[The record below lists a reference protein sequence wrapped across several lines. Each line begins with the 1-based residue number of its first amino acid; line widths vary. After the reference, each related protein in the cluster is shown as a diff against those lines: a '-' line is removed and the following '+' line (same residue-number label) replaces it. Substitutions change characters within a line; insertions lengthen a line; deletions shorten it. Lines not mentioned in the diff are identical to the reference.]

1 MAISYLHY
9 YYGNSNSPFTSA
21 EFFENKRKNLLDMQ
35 LKVFEQQKKA
45 ILNKV
50 HSSRVPKEYAEM
62 LEILTDTG
70 NAGQLRNQI
79 YAGANPSGGIPD
91 KVLFDTALGGISSAG
106 SIQNTSVANIAAKVG
121 DIVENIDNFQTG
133 LENTLDKAYQT
144 LFGNGNFEAYK
155 QAVIADYIA
164 NQGLSGQDSSII
176 KQHILDNFL
185 HHEGFIKS
193 GAFAKNT
200 TNRVEDS
207 LKKLILFADALPA
220 YNDYLSGAATYSTK
234 KYSGTINGLPE
245 FFKIIA
251 GKTQGL
257 YNMVKGDGAELTT
270 MLGEKA
276 VIKKIGKPLAN
287 LDKVFTVTN
296 TGSNSTGGVSVIS
309 TYKKDANWDK
319 AFGFDNLGKQY
330 DGSVSKPDVTVT
342 YNLNGVK
349 INYGLT
355 VKNYEM
361 QNANNGTDK
370 YFIDAK
376 LTSET
381 TLYDAMSRIFS
392 GTGMYGVY
400 QLAGGHGNGNV
411 KLVNG
416 NRYTNGQLDEMWNSL
431 KDMVIAG
438 NILTFLGGLKED
450 NTLFMVANGR
460 VIGLDQILRDII
472 NGKTK
477 ESYSIKGASA
487 RSRYMSENKWED
499 SEKDNHANA
508 LKRSAAAGKSIESLL
523 RGAKITTHLK
533 IFFS

>member
-45 ILNKV
+45 ILNKA
-50 HSSRVPKEYAEM
+50 HSSRVPKEYAEI

-79 YAGANPSGGIPD
+79 YAGVNPSGGVPD
-91 KVLFDTALGGISSAG
+91 KVLFDTALGGTSSAG
-106 SIQNTSVANIAAKVG
+106 SIQNMDADNIAGKVG
-121 DIVENIDNFQTG
+121 DIAKNIDNFQIG
-133 LENTLDKAYQT
+133 LENTLDKAYQN
-144 LFGNGNFEAYK
+144 LFGGGNFQVYK
-155 QAVIADYIA
+155 EAVIAEYIR
-164 NQGLSGQDSSII
+164 NSGLSGKDKSII
-176 KQHILDNFL
+176 KQNILDNFL
-185 HHEGFIKS
+185 RHEGFIKS
-193 GAFAKNT
+193 GAFDKKS

-207 LKKLILFADALPA
+207 LKKLILFADALPI
-220 YNDYLSGAATYSTK
+220 YNNYLAGEVTYSTK
-234 KYSGTINGLPE
+234 KHSGKIEGLPE

-257 YNMVKGDGAELTT
+257 YNMVKGDGAELTA

-276 VIKKIGKPLAN
+276 VIKKVGKPLTN
-287 LDKVFTVTN
+287 LDKAFTVTN
-296 TGSNSTGGVSVIS
+296 TGSKSTGGVSVLS

-319 AFGFDNLGKQY
+319 AFGFDNLNKQY
-330 DGSVSKPDVTVT
+330 DGSVSKPDVTVI

-361 QNANNGTDK
+361 QNANNGIDK

-411 KLVNG
+411 KLANG
-416 NRYTNGQLDEMWNSL
+416 SRYTNGQLDEMWNSL

-438 NILTFLGGLKED
+438 NMLTFLGGLKED

-477 ESYSIKGASA
+477 ESYSIKGAST
-487 RSRYMSENKWED
+487 RSRYMSENKWEN

-508 LKRSAAAGKSIESLL
+508 LKRSAAASKSIESLL
-523 RGAKITTHLK
+523 RGAKITTHSK

>member
-45 ILNKV
+45 VLSQA
-50 HSSRVPKEYAEM
+50 HSSSVPKEYAEI

-70 NAGQLRNQI
+70 NAGQLRDQI

-91 KVLFDTALGGISSAG
+91 KILFDTALGGVSSAG
-106 SIQNTSVANIAAKVG
+106 SIQNTSAANIAAKVG
-121 DIVENIDNFQTG
+121 DITESISNFQTG
-133 LENTLDKAYQT
+133 LEKTLEKAYQS
-144 LFGNGNFEAYK
+144 LFDGGNFEAYK
-155 QAVIADYIA
+155 QAVIDDYVRKR
-164 NQGLSGQDSSII
+164 GLSGEDNSVI
-176 KQHILDNFL
+176 KQKVLDDFL
-185 HHEGFIKS
+185 HHKGFIKS
-193 GAFAKNT
+193 GAFTENSS
-200 TNRVEDS
+200 NRVEDS
-207 LKKLILFADALPA
+207 LKKLILFADAALPEYYNA
-220 YNDYLSGAATYSTK
+220 YLTDKGTYSTK
-234 KYSGTINGLPE
+234 KGSGKIDGLPE

-257 YNMVKGDGAELTT
+257 YNMVKGDGAELTA

-276 VIKKIGKPLAN
+276 VIQEMGKGLKKIDEA
-287 LDKVFTVTN
+287 FTVSN
-296 TGSNSTGGVSVIS
+296 TGSNTANGVSILS
-309 TYKKDANWDK
+309 GYKKDASWDK
-319 AFGFDNLGKQY
+319 AFGFNEQY
-330 DGSVSKPDVTVT
+330 SGSVSNPDITVA

-355 VKNYEM
+355 VKNYAM
-361 QNANNGTDK
+361 KNANNGTDK
-370 YFIDAK
+370 YFINAK
-376 LTSET
+376 LTAET
-381 TLYDAMSRIFS
+381 ALYDAMSRIFS

-411 KLVNG
+411 KLANG
-416 NRYTNGQLDEMWNSL
+416 NRYTNAQLDEMWKSL

-438 NILTFLGGLKED
+438 NMLTFLGGLKED
-450 NTLFMVANGR
+450 NTFFMVANGR

-472 NGKTK
+472 SGKTK
-477 ESYSIKGASA
+477 ETYTIKGASA
-487 RSRYMSENKWED
+487 RSKYMAENKWKD
-499 SEKDNHANA
+499 TEKDNHANA
-508 LKRSAAAGKSIESLL
+508 LKRSAAASGSIESLL

>member
-45 ILNKV
+45 VLSQV
-50 HSSRVPKEYAEM
+50 HSSSVPKEYAEI

-91 KVLFDTALGGISSAG
+91 KVLFDTALGGVSSAG
-106 SIQNTSVANIAAKVG
+106 SIQNTSAANIAAKVG
-121 DIVENIDNFQTG
+121 DITESISNFQTG
-133 LENTLDKAYQT
+133 LEKTLEKAYQS
-144 LFGNGNFEAYK
+144 LFDGGNFEAYK
-155 QAVIADYIA
+155 QAVIDDYIRKR
-164 NQGLSGQDSSII
+164 GLSGEDNSVI
-176 KQHILDNFL
+176 KQKVLDDFL
-185 HHEGFIKS
+185 HHDGFIKS
-193 GAFAKNT
+193 GAFTKNSS
-200 TNRVEDS
+200 NRVEGS

-220 YNDYLSGAATYSTK
+220 YNDYLSGTATYSTK

-257 YNMVKGDGAELTT
+257 YNMVKGDGAALTA

-276 VIKKIGKPLAN
+276 VIQEMGKGLKKIDEA
-287 LDKVFTVTN
+287 FTISN
-296 TGSNSTGGVSVIS
+296 TGSNTANGVSILS
-309 TYKKDANWDK
+309 GYKKDASWDK
-319 AFGFDNLGKQY
+319 AFGFNEQY
-330 DGSVSKPDVTVT
+330 SGSVSKPDVTVV

-361 QNANNGTDK
+361 KNANNGTDK
-370 YFIDAK
+370 YFINAK
-376 LTSET
+376 LTAET
-381 TLYDAMSRIFS
+381 PLYDAMSRIFS

-411 KLVNG
+411 KLANG
-416 NRYTNGQLDEMWNSL
+416 NRYTNAQLDEMWKSL

-438 NILTFLGGLKED
+438 NMLTFLGGLKED
-450 NTLFMVANGR
+450 NTFFMAVNGR

-472 NGKTK
+472 SGKTK
-477 ESYSIKGASA
+477 ETYTIKGASA
-487 RSRYMSENKWED
+487 RSKYMAKNKRKNT
-499 SEKDNHANA
+499 EKDNHANA
-508 LKRSAAAGKSIESLL
+508 LKRSAAASRSIESLL
-523 RGAKITTHLK
+523 RGAKITTCLK

>member
-35 LKVFEQQKKA
+35 LKVFEQQKKV
-45 ILNKV
+45 ILNKA
-50 HSSRVPKEYAEM
+50 HSSRVPKEYAEL

-70 NAGQLRNQI
+70 NAGQLRDQI
-79 YAGANPSGGIPD
+79 YAGANPSDGVPD
-91 KVLFDTALGGISSAG
+91 KVLFHTALGGTSSAG
-106 SIQNTSVANIAAKVG
+106 SIQNIKSGIEKKVG
-121 DIVENIDNFQTG
+121 DIVTNIDNFRIALQ
-133 LENTLDKAYQT
+133 NTLDKAYQS
-144 LFGNGNFEAYK
+144 LFGDGNFEAYK
-155 QAVIADYIA
+155 QAVFTEYVS
-164 NQGLSGQDSSII
+164 NSGLSGKDKSII
-176 KQHILDNFL
+176 NQSILDNFL
-185 HHEGFIKS
+185 HHEGFVKS
-193 GAFAKNT
+193 GAFDSNSA
-200 TNRVEDS
+200 NRVEDS
-207 LKKLILFADALPA
+207 LKKLILFADALPE
-220 YNDYLSGAATYSTK
+220 YNSYLAGEATYSTK
-234 KYSGTINGLPE
+234 KHSGKIDGLPE

-257 YNMVKGDGAELTT
+257 YNMVKGDGAELTAS
-270 MLGEKA
+270 LGETA
-276 VIKKIGKPLAN
+276 VIQEAGKHLKD

-296 TGSNSTGGVSVIS
+296 TGSNSTGGVSILS
-309 TYKKDANWDK
+309 TYEKDSNWDK

-342 YNLNGVK
+342 YSLNGVK

-361 QNANNGTDK
+361 RKANNGTDK
-370 YFIDAK
+370 YFINAK

-381 TLYDAMSRIFS
+381 SLYDAMSRIFS
-392 GTGMYGVY
+392 GTGMYGAY

-411 KLVNG
+411 KLTNG
-416 NRYTNGQLDEMWNSL
+416 NRYTNSQLDEMWNSL

-438 NILTFLGGLKED
+438 NMLTFLGGLKED

-477 ESYSIKGASA
+477 ETYTIKGASA

-499 SEKDNHANA
+499 SEKDNHVNA
-508 LKRSAAAGKSIESLL
+508 LKRSAAAGKNIESLL

>member
-45 ILNKV
+45 ILNKA

-70 NAGQLRNQI
+70 NAGQLRDQI
-79 YAGANPSGGIPD
+79 YAGANPSGGVPD
-91 KVLFDTALGGISSAG
+91 KVLFDTALGGTSSAG
-106 SIQNTSVANIAAKVG
+106 SIQNMNAANIAAKVG

-133 LENTLDKAYQT
+133 LENTLDKAYQS
-144 LFGNGNFEAYK
+144 LFSNGNFEAYK
-155 QAVIADYIA
+155 QAVISEYIA
-164 NQGLSGQDSSII
+164 NNGLSGEDDSVI
-176 KQHILDNFL
+176 KQNILDNFL
-185 HHEGFIKS
+185 HHEGFTKS
-193 GAFAKNT
+193 GMFEKNSS
-200 TNRVEDS
+200 NRVEDS
-207 LKKLILFADALPA
+207 LKKLILFADALPT
-220 YNDYLSGAATYSTK
+220 YDTYLANGGTYSTK
-234 KYSGTINGLPE
+234 NNSGKIDGLPE

-257 YNMVKGDGAELTT
+257 YNMVKGDGAELTA

-276 VIKKIGKPLAN
+276 VIQEVGNGLKN
-287 LDKVFTVTN
+287 LDKAFTVTN
-296 TGSNSTGGVSVIS
+296 TGSNSTGGVSVLS
-309 TYKKDANWDK
+309 TYEKDSNWDK

-342 YNLNGVK
+342 YSLNGVK

-411 KLVNG
+411 KLANG
-416 NRYTNGQLDEMWNSL
+416 SRYTNGQLDEMWDSL

-438 NILTFLGGLKED
+438 NMLTFLGGLKED

-472 NGKTK
+472 NEKTK
-477 ESYSIKGASA
+477 ETYSIKGASA

-499 SEKDNHANA
+499 SEKDNHTNA
-508 LKRSAAAGKSIESLL
+508 LKRSAAASKGIESLL
-523 RGAKITTHLK
+523 RSAKITTHLK

>member
-21 EFFENKRKNLLDMQ
+21 EFFESKRKNLLDMQ

-45 ILNKV
+45 ILNKA

-70 NAGQLRNQI
+70 NAGQLRDQI
-79 YAGANPSGGIPD
+79 YAGVNPSGGVPD
-91 KVLFDTALGGISSAG
+91 KVLFNTALGGTSSAG
-106 SIQNTSVANIAAKVG
+106 SIQNMDAASIERKVG
-121 DIVENIDNFQTG
+121 DIVKNIDNFRIG
-133 LENTLDKAYQT
+133 LENTLEKAYQN
-144 LFGNGNFEAYK
+144 LFGNENFETYK
-155 QAVIADYIA
+155 QAVITDYI
-164 NQGLSGQDSSII
+164 NKSGLSGEDKSVINQN
-176 KQHILDNFL
+176 ILDNFL
-185 HHEGFIKS
+185 RHEGFIKS
-193 GAFAKNT
+193 GAFDKKS
-200 TNRVEDS
+200 TNRIEDS
-207 LKKLILFADALPA
+207 LKKLILLADALPI
-220 YNDYLSGAATYSTK
+220 YNDYLAGEVTYSTK
-234 KYSGTINGLPE
+234 QHSGTIDGLPE

-257 YNMVKGDGAELTT
+257 YNMVKGDGAELTA

-276 VIKKIGKPLAN
+276 VIQEAGKSLKD
-287 LDKVFTVTN
+287 LDKAFAVIN
-296 TGSNSTGGVSVIS
+296 TGANSTGGVSVFS

-330 DGSVSKPDVTVT
+330 SGSASKPDVTVI

-361 QNANNGTDK
+361 KNANNGTDK
-370 YFIDAK
+370 YFINAK
-376 LTSET
+376 LTFET

-392 GTGMYGVY
+392 GTGMYGAY

-416 NRYTNGQLDEMWNSL
+416 NRYTNGQLDEMWDSL

-438 NILTFLGGLKED
+438 NMLTFLGGLKED

-472 NGKTK
+472 NEKTT

-487 RSRYMSENKWED
+487 RSTYMSKNKWEN
-499 SEKDNHANA
+499 SEKDDHANA
-508 LKRSAAAGKSIESLL
+508 LKRSVAASESIESLL